1 MLSFVALDRTHR
13 TFTTSDLLPLTLFFY
28 NQAYDALRPG
38 GVFVVHDF
46 MVNDERDGP
55 PLAALWALQHMVF
68 TPGAISLTPAAVTGF
83 MENAGFDDIEFF
95 TMIPGMTQG
104 AIGIKK

>member
-1 MLSFVALDRTHR
+1 M
-13 TFTTSDLLPLTLFFY
+13 LPLTLFFY